1 MSLQMSLQTIPRTAL
16 RSWLSVVRL
25 PLTAAELAI
34 GKQGSDWPPAVAFDG
49 FEAGLKKGVGTL
61 IGDSQLVQE
70 AMLERGKV
78 EQLRDAELEA
88 AAERRRQE
96 SVARFEDRKEAV
108 RESARRVEREQEEN
122 KARLE
127 REEADR
133 KRAVEETARGK
144 EEAAKTADQARRK
157 AVAAQERQARATRLA
172 AESEALDH
180 ERDAAEAKGDLLA
193 VDRAL
198 KATKAARKQPR

>member
-1 MSLQMSLQTIPRTAL
+1 MSLQTIPRTAL

-49 FEAGLKKGVGTL
+49 FEAGVKKGVGTL

-78 EQLRDAELEA
+78 EQLRDAAELEA

-122 KARLE
+122 KARLA

-180 ERDAAEAKGDLLA
+180 ERDAAEAKGDLLE

>member
-1 MSLQMSLQTIPRTAL
+1 MSLQTIPRTAL

-34 GKQGSDWPPAVAFDG
+34 GKQGSDWPPAVAFDS
-49 FEAGLKKGVGTL
+49 FEAGVKKGVGTL

-78 EQLRDAELEA
+78 EQLRDAAELEA

-122 KARLE
+122 KARLA

-180 ERDAAEAKGDLLA
+180 ERDAAEAKGDLLE